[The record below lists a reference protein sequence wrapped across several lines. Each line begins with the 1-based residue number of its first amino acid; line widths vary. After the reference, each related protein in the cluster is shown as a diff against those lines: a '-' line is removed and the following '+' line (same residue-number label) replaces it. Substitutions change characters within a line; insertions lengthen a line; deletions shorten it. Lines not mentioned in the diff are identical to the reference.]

1 MGEKTQIRWEITWV
15 FSHIERKPR
24 LSKFLDKCAAIRLWV
39 TARDCGMWLTLH
51 ACTGIPF
58 NLRHKKIGTRHR
70 TRLNNNTENT
80 AFKGVLHAQPYYSL
94 TKSQWSGEY
103 YDPFFTPTCHIK
115 MIHRTQKWWKNL
127 AQSKIKQLFSSI
139 EHFFITLSNAFFSL
153 SHDIMENIE
162 WNIGKIK
169 QLFFIEHIFFHYRI
183 KLM

>member
-15 FSHIERKPR
+15 FSHIEEKPR

-39 TARDCGMWLTLH
+39 TARDCGVWLTLH
-51 ACTGIPF
+51 ACTGIHF

-94 TKSQWSGEY
+94 TKFQWSGEY

-115 MIHRTQKWWKNL
+115 IIHRTQKWWKNL
-127 AQSKIKQLFSSI
+127 AQSKIKQLFFSI